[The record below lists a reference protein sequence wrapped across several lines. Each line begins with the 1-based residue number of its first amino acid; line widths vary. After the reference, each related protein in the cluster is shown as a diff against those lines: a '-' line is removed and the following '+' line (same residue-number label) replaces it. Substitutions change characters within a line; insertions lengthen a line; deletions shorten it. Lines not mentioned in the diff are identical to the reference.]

1 MAPPSQDSGLPYAPR
16 GRIGPYDIQGLL
28 GQGGMAA
35 VYLATDSRDGR
46 QVAVKVL
53 ARMRPSWVQR
63 FAREFEAA
71 RRVAHPNVV
80 RVLEAG
86 EHEGTAYFSMER
98 VQGVT
103 AQRYVL
109 GLRGDDP
116 LPTPPPMEHS
126 GPPVPIGPDPVLRA
140 LQVAVQL
147 TRAVAAIHRVG
158 LVHRDLKPGNV
169 LVTQEGVVKL
179 VDFGVAKWLEEQN
192 QFTQVGH
199 VVGSYSY
206 MSPEQITGSEV
217 DHRADMYG
225 MGVLLYELLYGAPP
239 FRARRPQEYLWLHCT
254 AAPEPLGRRLDGV
267 PAQLD
272 TLILQMLAKE
282 PADRPESMAIIERK
296 LIEIQADR
304 EGRAA
309 GATLEMVTTGDE
321 LPSVPGPDAL
331 HGAPFS
337 DDGTV
342 RSSSEEMHEIR
353 RRARQ
358 AAPPDGEE
366 DTDSDPFA
374 RLAVSLSQELAA
386 PSSTTP
392 LVSPPTAEQEAL
404 GATRTATLVQAIE
417 PLRPQVPRPSAS
429 SAALAALVT
438 PRHVGRKPEL
448 EILLGDLKASRVE
461 GVKVVLVTGEE
472 GTGKTRLLQTLRGLA
487 WVKGAR
493 VAIGRCHP
501 TGAFCG
507 PFHDVMLRLAG
518 PGLARSHSERI
529 LGSDRELLQHFFP
542 ALSNRAVPP
551 GVSGASIAGAME
563 DPGQLFRAVGETLR
577 RAAADT
583 PLVIGIEDVHWAD
596 GGTNRLVM
604 ALLKRLGPPNPARV
618 LFVLTMRP
626 NEAAVGELGQSL
638 HSHPL
643 VRQMEL
649 QPLSIIETKE
659 LIHSITAD
667 IDIEPDLLDRLVNA
681 AEGNPRFAVEAAR
694 SLVESGG
701 VPTDD
706 EVPRSLR
713 AAFQSRLTRLG
724 KGPHDVARCV
734 ALLGD
739 EPPLAVVQTASG
751 LDGRAFA
758 LAVSE
763 LERKRVCVVRVQK
776 GEPETVA
783 LASDTLRKTVLDAL
797 SPSQGRALHR
807 RAAAAWLKEGRGVA
821 DVSAQAARH
830 LYAAGQPGAAF
841 PHALEAAYKAGQQ
854 LDYAAARRWMA
865 QISQSADRHLDA
877 VSDEAAHR
885 FQMLRF
891 RLAFMDGD
899 LDEAEEAIAG
909 ASKASPDPRSRL
921 ETGIAL
927 ARFHTRTGNY
937 LAAVQVSRRGLREA
951 RRTEM
956 PDLAVLFA
964 TQGAR
969 AARRSGDLES
979 TMAWLSE
986 ADQLLLRN
994 AELEPLGV
1002 RVAWTRSAALLELK
1016 ESKDAEPEILRAIQL
1031 ARRTHQERAEAGLR
1045 TNLSVLYWRR
1055 GDMAGAVAQVEQAR
1069 RIFEELGELD
1079 QVALTE
1085 TNLAELRVSQGRLAE
1100 ARDLARS
1107 AWITNRRLRDRQGTI
1122 VAAST
1127 ALHVARSTGDT
1138 VLGAEVVRSVGDGP
1152 TSGRPL
1158 EAQWADYWVQRARWH
1173 RSQDA
1178 PPEAWRCA
1186 DRAAEVIGDKPSFRQ
1201 LQLRLLRSELL
1212 WDRDDADAAAAI
1224 LDQLVA
1230 DAEADG
1236 HQPLMWQGRVM
1247 RAAVHA
1253 RSGRRPD
1260 LLPPPPALLKDN
1272 VDLALATLFWHGEAT
1287 HAVGR
1292 LEEAAT
1298 LRQRGRALARERGFA
1313 DWLASFDRAVR

>member
-1 MAPPSQDSGLPYAPR
+1 
-16 GRIGPYDIQGLL
+16 
-28 GQGGMAA
+28 MAA
-35 VYLATDSRDGR
+35 VYLAKDSRDGR

-63 FAREFEAA
+63 FEREFEAA

-86 EHEGTAYFSMER
+86 EHDGTAYFSMER
-98 VQGVT
+98 VDGVT

-116 LPTPPPMEHS
+116 LPTPPPVEHS
-126 GPPVPIGPDPVLRA
+126 GPPVPLSPDAVLRA
-140 LQVAVQL
+140 LQVGVQL

-169 LVTQEGVVKL
+169 LVTDEGVVKL

-225 MGVLLYELLYGAPP
+225 MGVLLYELLLGAPP

-254 AAPEPLGRRLDGV
+254 AAPEPLARRLDGV
-267 PAQLD
+267 PAGLD
-272 TLILQMLAKE
+272 TLVQQMLAKE
-282 PADRPESMAIIERK
+282 PADRPESMAIIERQ
-296 LIEIQADR
+296 LLGVQADW
-304 EGRAA
+304 EGREA
-309 GATLEMVTTGDE
+309 GASMEVATTADE
-321 LPSVPGPDAL
+321 LPPVAAPHQLERVPL
-331 HGAPFS
+331 T

-342 RSSSEEMHEIR
+342 RSSDAEMLEIR

-358 AAPPDGEE
+358 KAPPQEDEE
-366 DTDSDPFA
+366 KTSDDPFA
-374 RLAVSLSQELAA
+374 KLAASLSLELAA
-386 PSSTTP
+386 DPGP
-392 LVSPPTAEQEAL
+392 PALVADPPTAEQEAL
-404 GATRTATLVQAIE
+404 GATRTITQAQSIE

-438 PRHVGRKPEL
+438 PRHVGRKDEL
-448 EILLGDLKASRVE
+448 ETLLGDLKASRRE
-461 GVKVVLVTGEE
+461 GVKAVLVVGDE

-493 VAIGRCHP
+493 VAIGRCHH

-529 LGSDRELLQHFFP
+529 LGEDRELLQHFFP

-551 GVSGASIAGAME
+551 GVSGVSIANVLD

-626 NEAAVGELGQSL
+626 DEAAAGELSQSL
-638 HSHPL
+638 HSLPML
-643 VRQMEL
+643 RRMEL
-649 QPLSIIETKE
+649 QPLTVDETKE
-659 LIHSITAD
+659 LIRSVTAD
-667 IDIEPDLLDRLVNA
+667 IDIEPALLDRLVGA

-694 SLVESGG
+694 SVVESGG
-701 VPTDD
+701 VATDD

-713 AAFQSRLTRLG
+713 AAFESRLARLG
-724 KGPHDVARCV
+724 KAPHDVARCV

-739 EPPLAVVQTASG
+739 EPPIAIVQTASG
-751 LDGRAFA
+751 LDERAFA

-763 LERKRVCVVRVQK
+763 LERKRVCVVRNQK
-776 GEPETVA
+776 GEAETIS

-797 SPSQGRALHR
+797 SASQSRALHR
-807 RAAAAWLKEGRGVA
+807 RAAAAWLKEGRGVP

-830 LYAAGQPGAAF
+830 MYAAGQPGAAF
-841 PHALEAAYKAGQQ
+841 PHALEAAYRAGQQ

-877 VSDEAAHR
+877 VSEEAAHR

-899 LDEAEEAIAG
+899 LDEAEEAISG
-909 ASKASPDPRSRL
+909 AAKASPDPRSRL

-937 LAAVQVSRRGLREA
+937 LAAVQVCRRGLREA
-951 RRTEM
+951 RRNEL

-969 AARRSGDLES
+969 AARRSGDMES
-979 TMAWLSE
+979 TIAWLAE

-1016 ESKDAEPEILRAIQL
+1016 ESKDAEPQIQAAIEL

-1055 GDMAGAVAQVEQAR
+1055 GDMAGAVVQVEHAR

-1085 TNLAELRVSQGRLAE
+1085 TNLAELRVRQGRLQE

-1107 AWITNRRLRDRQGTI
+1107 AWITNRRLRDRLGTI
-1122 VAAST
+1122 TAAST
-1127 ALHVARSTGDT
+1127 ALHVARATGDA
-1138 VLGAEVVRSVGDGP
+1138 VLGADVVRGVGEGP
-1152 TSGRPL
+1152 TGDRPL
-1158 EAQWADYWVQRARWH
+1158 EAQWADYWLERARWH
-1173 RSQDA
+1173 RFQGDSA
-1178 PPEAWRCA
+1178 EAERCA
-1186 DRAAEVIGDKPSFRQ
+1186 DRAASALGDQPSFRH
-1201 LQLRLLRSELL
+1201 LQLGILRVELM
-1212 WDRDDADAAAAI
+1212 WDRGAIEEAAPI
-1224 LDQLVA
+1224 LDDIVQVA
-1230 DAEADG
+1230 DDDG
-1236 HQPLMWQGRVM
+1236 HQPLMWLGRVM
-1247 RAAVHA
+1247 RSAVLA
-1253 RSGRRPD
+1253 RAGRQPD
-1260 LLPPPPALLKDN
+1260 LVPPPPELLKDN
-1272 VDLALATLFWHGEAT
+1272 VDLALATLYWHAEAT
-1287 HAVGR
+1287 RALGR
-1292 LEEAAT
+1292 EQEATT
-1298 LRQRGRALARERGFA
+1298 LRMRGRALARERGFA
-1313 DWLASFDRAVR
+1313 DWLASFDRT